1 MKRSF
6 RRNRKAVSPVI
17 ATIIIVAVAIVMSIA
32 VAYWMLGLAG
42 TFTRFEKL
50 EFVSAYPVK
59 YASNSTHDAFN
70 ITISV
75 KNSGTSPATV
85 TKFFFNGIP
94 DTTVNSTNIGAGKKV
109 DDTDHSGLRI
119 LYGSSAATATS
130 LFEADKTTVTVNPG
144 ETKTFSIHML
154 YNATIGSGYAV
165 SGVSL
170 EITIQ
175 TAAGN
180 QYPKSITL
188 P

>member
-1 MKRSF
+1 MKRSL
-6 RRNRKAVSPVI
+6 RRSRKAVSPVI

-50 EFVSAYPVK
+50 EFISAYATKDTNGDFEITLTVK
-59 YASNSTHDAFN
+59 S
-70 ITISV
+70 
-75 KNSGTSPATV
+75 SGTSPATV

-94 DTTVNSTNIGAGKKV
+94 DTTVKENNGFSITYDSENFTP
-109 DDTDHSGLRI
+109 DT
-119 LYGSSAATATS
+119 
-130 LFEADKTTVTVNPG
+130 TTVTVNPG
-144 ETKTFSIHML
+144 ETKTFKIQMPYS
-154 YNATIGSGYAV
+154 ATIGSGYAV

-170 EITIQ
+170 EIMIQ